1 MQWHSMLC
9 NYKEIYEIRAG
20 ASIWRLDLEGEV
32 RCVALRGC
40 ESRGNMRIFE
50 WLRGIG
56 WFVLAGAL
64 VFMGAGVRAQDRG
77 QTRSMVI
84 SKGGIVASES
94 PLASQA
100 GVRILE
106 SGGNAV
112 DAAIAANAMMGVLEP
127 MMNGIGGDLFVI
139 VYDAKANKL
148 YGLNASGWAPKGLT
162 IDFLHKQGLRDMPE
176 TGVHAITVPGVVD
189 GWQKLAD
196 RFGRK
201 KLKEDFAAAIRT
213 AQNGFPVPEWDAAYW
228 ATQVDLL
235 RTDDA
240 ATSLYLP
247 GDRAPK
253 VGEIF
258 KNPDLA
264 VSLGQ
269 IAERGRDAF
278 YKGEISKK
286 ILDAMK
292 RHNGTMTEQ
301 DLAQYSSE
309 WVEPIS
315 TTYRDWTVY
324 EMPPNGQGIGAL
336 EMLNIM
342 ETVTLGESDSGF
354 GSTKALH
361 TMIEAK
367 KLAYADV
374 GRYLA
379 DPRGQ
384 KIPTMTLLSKAW
396 ASERAKL
403 IDPDHAACDTGAGE
417 IASGSDTTY
426 LSVVDRDGNMVSLIQ
441 SNYAL
446 FGSGI
451 VAAGTGFVLHNRGGL
466 FTLEA
471 GSPNALAGRKRPR
484 HTIIPGFAQK
494 GDKRM
499 AFGIMGGWNQAQAHA
514 QFIANIADFKMN
526 IQAAVEAPRFTK
538 YTFNGCDVEME
549 NRFNGK
555 VRDELTAKGHQ
566 IKVLGTFSSRVGG
579 GQVVLRDFA
588 AGVNYGASDPRK
600 DGQAVAELP
609 FE

>member
-1 MQWHSMLC
+1 MR
-9 NYKEIYEIRAG
+9 Y
-20 ASIWRLDLEGEV
+20 LE
-32 RCVALRGC
+32 R
-40 ESRGNMRIFE
+40 
-50 WLRGIG
+50 LRGIT
-56 WFVLAGAL
+56 FLILAGGL
-64 VFMGAGVRAQDRG
+64 VLTSGGAEAQDRG

-106 SGGNAV
+106 HGGNAV
-112 DAAIAANAMMGVLEP
+112 DAAIATNAMMGVVEP

-162 IDFLHKQGLRDMPE
+162 IAFLEKQGLKSMPQ
-176 TGVHAITVPGVVD
+176 TGVNSITVPGVVD

-196 RFGRK
+196 KFGRK
-201 KLKEDFAAAIRT
+201 KLKEDLAPAIRT
-213 AQNGFPVPEWDAAYW
+213 AQDGFPVPEWDAAYW
-228 ATQVDLL
+228 AAEVDLL
-235 RTDDA
+235 RADDA

-247 GDRAPK
+247 GDHAPK
-253 VGEIF
+253 VGDIF

-264 VSLGQ
+264 ASLQQ
-269 IAERGRDAF
+269 IADRGRDAF

-292 RHNGTMTEQ
+292 RHNGTMTEK
-301 DLAQYSSE
+301 DLADFSSE

-342 ETVTLGESDSGF
+342 ETFPLGQKDMDMGF

-361 TMIEAK
+361 AMIEAK

-374 GRYLA
+374 AKYLA

-384 KIPTMTLLSKAW
+384 KIPTATLLSKAW
-396 ASERAKL
+396 AVVRAKL
-403 IDPDHAACDTGAGE
+403 IDPDKAACDISAGE
-417 IASGSDTTY
+417 IAGGSDTTY
-426 LSVVDRDGNMVSLIQ
+426 LTVVDRDGNMVSLIQ
-441 SNYAL
+441 SNYSA

-451 VAAGTGFVLHNRGGL
+451 VPAGAGFVMHNRGGL
-466 FTLEA
+466 FTLDPS
-471 GSPNALAGRKRPR
+471 SPNALAGHKRPR
-484 HTIIPGFAQK
+484 HTIIPGFAQN
-494 GDKRM
+494 GDKRI

-526 IQAAVEAPRFTK
+526 IQAAVEAARFTK
-538 YTFNGCDVEME
+538 YTFTGCDVEME
-549 NRFNGK
+549 NRINGK
-555 VRDELTAKGHQ
+555 VRDELTVKGHQ

-579 GQVVLRDFA
+579 GQAVLRDFA
-588 AGVNYGASDPRK
+588 TGVNYGASDPRK
-600 DGQAVAELP
+600 DGQAAAELP